1 MKRTRLL
8 DRELLVKTS
17 DLDQGEW
24 SHSNGPLG
32 YISRERFDLVVD
44 MLGRVPRPNALLEIG
59 YGSGIFMPELNKVTD
74 RLVGVDVHEHPGE
87 VQASLARLGIDADL
101 HTGRAEQLP
110 LDDESVDV
118 AIAVSALEFVD
129 DMEASAAEIRRVLR
143 PGGHAI
149 VVTPGQSKLL
159 DTGLKVMTGENPEDT
174 FQGRRGRILP
184 ALEARMRLVR
194 TSTFPS
200 AKIPLVPRM
209 YTCAMY
215 QRAS

>member
-24 SHSNGPLG
+24 SHSDGPLG
-32 YISRERFDLVVD
+32 YISRSRFSLVVD
-44 MLGRVPRPNALLEIG
+44 MLSRIERPGRLLEIG
-59 YGSGIFMPELNKVTD
+59 YGSGIFMPELSLHAD
-74 RLVGVDVHEHPGE
+74 QLVGVDVHEHPE
-87 VQASLARLGIDADL
+87 DVRHALSRLGIDAEL

-110 LDDESVDV
+110 LEDASVDAV
-118 AIAVSALEFVD
+118 VAVSALEFVD
-129 DMEASAAEIRRVLR
+129 DMEASADEIRRVLR

-184 ALEARMRLVR
+184 ALEARLRQVR
-194 TSTFPS
+194 STTFPS
-200 AKIPLVPRM
+200 RAVPLVPRM

-215 QRAS
+215 QR